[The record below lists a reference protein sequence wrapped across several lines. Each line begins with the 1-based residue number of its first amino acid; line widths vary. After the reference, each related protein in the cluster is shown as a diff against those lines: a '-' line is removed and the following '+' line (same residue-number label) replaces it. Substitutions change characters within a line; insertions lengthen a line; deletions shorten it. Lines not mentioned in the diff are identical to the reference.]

1 LNEKDAPNP
10 NNNVNDANTI
20 VAGVGDDDDFITCN
34 SCSGLLLGAVVSPRR
49 SAFSKGGR
57 RRAIKNFHPLEGEVA
72 AFFEF
77 PCFPEEERK
86 VEGKSPKHL
95 TPVENY
101 EGLRLRESLTF
112 VTLPETTVTSNTSYS
127 YLHWV
132 TIAIVKINK

>member
-34 SCSGLLLGAVVSPRR
+34 SYSGLLLGAVVSPRR

-77 PCFPEEERK
+77 PCFPEE
-86 VEGKSPKHL
+86 
-95 TPVENY
+95 
-101 EGLRLRESLTF
+101 RLRGNLR
-112 VTLPETTVTSNTSYS
+112 
-127 YLHWV
+127 
-132 TIAIVKINK
+132 KI